1 MTRHLQYGK
10 FGLKENPIGYVVS
23 WMMKG
28 EELTGVVASLYR
40 VYTTGAIILTL
51 EDGREVSAAIVRVP
65 AN

>member
-10 FGLKENPIGYVVS
+10 FGLKETPIGKVVS

-28 EELTGVVASLYR
+28 EALTGVDGSRYR